1 MSLDSKQEAETQ
13 LLKRYRKTWG
23 QKHPAFLAG
32 EGVSWKRL
40 KNDIDQ
46 EAKAAKAKTKVEL
59 SPPWTS
65 AQAAGLLGINQKVFR
80 VLATMDSETGP
91 LLADDGKHAAIGLPR
106 LLEWAEGVRGAPKVR
121 RWRESRRDED
131 LLGAT
136 VKRPAATFQVVKKT
150 QIRLGLVDGKVS
162 TLDLSHLSEE
172 ERVALAALLRGA
184 RGALQQDERGVVMFM
199 QKEATLPE
207 AFTLP
212 WADEALKKD
221 CAGRYKELLESA
233 QGELA
238 QLLARVEQDI
248 RKAREAVAQEE
259 SPTAQAVQAAM
270 LDMWRGEERD
280 VQMLQSEVREALF
293 DLTLPAATGQARKPC
308 PF

>member
-1 MSLDSKQEAETQ
+1 MSLDSKQEAEKQ
-13 LLKRYRKTWG
+13 LLKRYRETWG
-23 QKHPAFLAG
+23 QKHPEFLAG
-32 EGVSWKRL
+32 EGVSWERL

-106 LLEWAEGVRGAPKVR
+106 LLEWAEGVIGAPKVR

-131 LLGAT
+131 LLGRT
-136 VKRPAATFQVVKKT
+136 IKRPAAATFQVVKKA
-150 QIRLGLVDGKVS
+150 QIKLGLVEGKVS

-184 RGALQQDERGVVMFM
+184 RGALQQDERGIMM
-199 QKEATLPE
+199 LMHKEAALPE
-207 AFTLP
+207 AFKLP
-212 WADEALKKD
+212 WADETLKED
-221 CAGRYKELLESA
+221 GVGRYKELLESA

-248 RKAREAVAQEE
+248 REAVPQEE
-259 SPTAQAVQAAM
+259 NPTAQVARAAL
-270 LDMWRGEERD
+270 LDTWEEERRD
-280 VQMLQSEVREALF
+280 VQMLQSEVRMALL